1 MSPLPSGPLGLGQI
15 EANHPLEL
23 LCLDFTKIDPAK
35 NGKENVLVLTDAF
48 TKFSLAVVTSNQKA
62 LTVAKV
68 LVDKWFHTY
77 RVSNR
82 IHSDQGK
89 SFDNEIIGSLCKLYG
104 IEQTTTC
111 PYNPRGNAFCE
122 WFNRT
127 LFGLLKTLTKEEKEK
142 WPAHLPAL
150 CFAYNMTPHSV
161 TGFQPYQL
169 MFGRRAPAP
178 CDHWLGLGSYDDKR
192 SVSKTVWVDKQAE
205 LIVAANKRALKNI
218 KAGAA
223 KNKQLVGG
231 KELDIPDHNLVL
243 LRDHP
248 AGWNKIQDKYKPD
261 Q

>member
-1 MSPLPSGPLGLGQI
+1 M
-15 EANHPLEL
+15 
-23 LCLDFTKIDPAK
+23 
-35 NGKENVLVLTDAF
+35 
-48 TKFSLAVVTSNQKA
+48 
-62 LTVAKV
+62 
-68 LVDKWFHTY
+68 DKWFHTY
-77 RVSNR
+77 GVPNR

-104 IEQTTTC
+104 IEQPTTC

-122 WFNRT
+122 QFNRT

-150 CFAYNMTPHSV
+150 CFAYNATPHSV

-169 MFGRRAPAP
+169 MFGRQAPAP

-205 LIVAANKRALKNI
+205 LIVVANKRALKNI

-223 KNKQLVGG
+223 KNKQLAGG

-248 AGWNKIQDKYKPD
+248 AGRNKIQDKYKPD
-261 Q
+261 LYKVLNPIKD